1 MNNTNFEMNSLVGRE
16 LTEEELTMIQGGNI
30 FGDIGRALSKGVK
43 AVGNAISDGVNA
55 VGHAIG
61 QGAQAVAQGLVN
73 QALADAK
80 RLFSR
85 FF

>member
-1 MNNTNFEMNSLVGRE
+1 MNNNLEMNSLVGRE

-30 FGDIGRALSKGVK
+30 FGDIGRAVSNGVK

-61 QGAQAVAQGLVN
+61 QGAEAIAKGFTN
-73 QALADAK
+73 QALAEI
-80 RLFSR
+80 RRRFSVW
-85 FF
+85 F